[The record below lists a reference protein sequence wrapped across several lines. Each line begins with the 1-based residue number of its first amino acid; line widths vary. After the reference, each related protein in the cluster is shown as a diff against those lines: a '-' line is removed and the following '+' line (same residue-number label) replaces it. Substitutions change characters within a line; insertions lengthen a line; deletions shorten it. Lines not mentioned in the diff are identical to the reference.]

1 MKTKF
6 PGYFKLSED
15 EILNLWDNALFTL
28 DANILLNLYRYS
40 DETKTEFIKILR
52 KLKERIWIPN
62 QSAHEFFENRLNVIS
77 QQEKSYEETISALN
91 NMESEFKSSRQHPFL
106 SKRLLKRFSTLT
118 KEMCDELNENKDFH
132 SKRIQGDDI
141 LEEIES
147 LFANKVGDEFT
158 EKELEEIVKLG
169 ESRFAK
175 KIPPGYKDNGK
186 KDNSPNDIRKYGDL
200 LVWKQIMNKS
210 KELKKAVILVT
221 DDRKEDWWVRFK
233 GKTLQP
239 RPELTKEFRTE
250 TEQAFH
256 MYQSDRFLEF
266 ARDYLNEKVNQKT
279 IDEIRELR
287 RLDEEKRHV
296 LMQQE
301 RAIIKQQKIKERL
314 LKERYMFEH
323 DMDFLSKEIKMLEH
337 KLHEKHCILED
348 GTLSE
353 EEQKE
358 IFMIERQLMELQS
371 KRNHILHRMKDIEYD
386 SLIEREVRKKTLP
399 NNKYRSFG

>member
-6 PGYFKLSED
+6 PGYFKLSEE
-15 EILNLWDNALFTL
+15 EIQNLWDNALFTL

-52 KLKERIWIPN
+52 KLKDRIWIPN

-91 NMESEFKSSRQHPFL
+91 SMESEFKSSRQHPFL

-147 LFANKVGDEFT
+147 LFANKVGDEFA
-158 EKELEEIVKLG
+158 EKELDEIVKLG

-175 KIPPGYKDNGK
+175 KIPPGYKDSGK
-186 KDNSPNDIRKYGDL
+186 KDNTPNDIRKYGDL

-266 ARDYLNEKVNQKT
+266 ARDYLNEQVNQKT
-279 IDEIRELR
+279 INEIRELR
-287 RLDEEKRHV
+287 KLDEERRLQVIRRENALLK
-296 LMQQE
+296 QE
-301 RAIIKQQKIKERL
+301 KIKDQL

-323 DMDFLSKEIKMLEH
+323 ELKYINEERNMLEQ
-337 KLHEKHCILED
+337 KLHEKYSMIDE
-348 GTLSE
+348 TSLSKMDE
-353 EEQKE
+353 NEME
-358 IFMIERQLMELQS
+358 MIKHQLMNIKAKEQLLVH
-371 KRNHILHRMKDIEYD
+371 KIKDTDYN
-386 SLIEREVRKKTLP
+386 SLIERRLMKK
-399 NNKYRSFG
+399 NFA

>member
-15 EILNLWDNALFTL
+15 EIRNLWDNALFTL

-40 DETKTEFIKILR
+40 DETKTEFIKVLR
-52 KLKERIWIPN
+52 KLNERIWIPN
-62 QSAHEFFENRLNVIS
+62 QSAQEFFENRLNVIS

-91 NMESEFKSSRQHPFL
+91 NLEGEFKSSRQHPFL

-132 SKRIQGDDI
+132 SRRIQGDDI

-147 LFANKVGDEFT
+147 LLANKVGDEFS

-175 KIPPGYKDNGK
+175 KIPPGYKDSGN
-186 KDNSPNDIRKYGDL
+186 KDNTPNDIRKYGDL

-266 ARDYLNEKVNQKT
+266 ARDYLNEQVNQKT
-279 IDEIRELR
+279 INEIRELR
-287 RLDEEKRHV
+287 KLDEERRLQLKRRENA
-296 LMQQE
+296 LFNQE
-301 RAIIKQQKIKERL
+301 KIKEQL

-323 DMDFLSKEIKMLEH
+323 ELKYINEERNMLEQ
-337 KLHEKHCILED
+337 KLHEKYNML
-348 GTLSE
+348 GKASLSKMDE
-353 EEQKE
+353 SEMEMLKHQIMQVRAKE
-358 IFMIERQLMELQS
+358 NQLMH
-371 KRNHILHRMKDIEYD
+371 KINDIEYD
-386 SLIEREVRKKTLP
+386 SLIERKLMKK
-399 NNKYRSFG
+399 NFA